1 MKGVNLVKYKDAFI
15 PSYVTEEIVEIL
27 NLAYLIS
34 VNERLFGEFNIDRK
48 SFEDRI
54 IRVQNLLLK
63 KIADY

>member
-1 MKGVNLVKYKDAFI
+1 MKYKDAFI

-34 VNERLFGEFNIDRK
+34 VNERLFGEFNVDRK